1 MGEPVRRRLITG
13 AAQSVPEVKPP
24 APKEEK
30 KKTKLTEHEL
40 LRLEFQGIMDALPA
54 SDVAFLAAA
63 FSSDLAVR
71 ESVKGDE
78 AVFDGVRVTSMP
90 QVKDQRPSAPDRLP
104 NETVEEW
111 RARYETVLAPW
122 RSLVASYEEF
132 MEQNP
137 HARILE
143 RDARAAGLLTKQFIE
158 WREVR
163 RIRYPEVPLHDH
175 ISFPMEDEHM
185 SMSRYNALRRAV
197 HLKGLLDRLAFEAEL
212 IERYWP
218 GRKGEPAEDAHP
230 WVLEQYRQKLAAAED
245 RLDESID
252 IYTDEQGV
260 IHIVKMGKIER
271 WQARPGAPVRQANKE
286 LPNYETK
293 QAYEKRLREW
303 FKETK
308 ATQVVMLSAEVR
320 DKTYETLRGAGKRPE
335 RLPAEVVLK
344 TDSPAI
350 QAAKDESYARRLEA
364 WVEQA
369 RTNVEWAETHDEAGQ
384 PLPGVFSEVRLSGEE
399 YRRRKMPILQ
409 PHEPKDKPNY
419 VRAPKPKGIKFAPD
433 ERMRAAG
440 IRDAIIAMRV
450 KHTP

>member
-1 MGEPVRRRLITG
+1 MGEPVRRRLIVG

-30 KKTKLTEHEL
+30 KTKLTELEK

-63 FSSDLAVR
+63 FSSDLATR
-71 ESVKGDE
+71 ESVKGEE
-78 AVFDGVRVTSMP
+78 AIFDGVRVTSMP
-90 QVKDQRPSAPDRLP
+90 QVKDQRPGAPARLD
-104 NETVEEW
+104 NETDEEW
-111 RARYETVLAPW
+111 RARYEAILAPW
-122 RSLVASYEEF
+122 RSLVASYDEF

-143 RDARAAGLLTKQFIE
+143 RDNRAAGLLTKQFIE

-163 RIRYPEVPLHDH
+163 RIQYPEVPLDEH
-175 ISFPMEDEHM
+175 IAFPMEDEHM

-197 HLKGLLDRLAFEAEL
+197 HLRGLLDRLDFEAEL

-218 GRKGEPAEDAHP
+218 GRKGEPAKDAHP
-230 WVLEQYRQKLAAAED
+230 WVLEEYRKKLASAED

-252 IYTDEQGV
+252 IWTDERGI

-271 WQARPGAPVRQANKE
+271 WQVRPGAPVRQSDKKLAG
-286 LPNYETK
+286 YETK

-308 ATQVVMLSAEVR
+308 ATQVVMLSNETR
-320 DKTYETLRGAGKRPE
+320 DKAYETLRGAGKRPE
-335 RLPAEVVLK
+335 RLTEEIVNK
-344 TDSPAI
+344 TDSSAVA
-350 QAAKDESYARRLEA
+350 AAKDASYQLRLEQWVKEARR
-364 WVEQA
+364 
-369 RTNVEWAETHDEAGQ
+369 NVEWMETHDEAGQ
-384 PLPGVFSEVRLSGEE
+384 ALPGVFSEVRLSGEE
-399 YRRRKMPILQ
+399 YRRLKAPVMA
-409 PHEPKDKPNY
+409 PHEAKDRPNY
-419 VRAPKPKGIKFAPD
+419 IRAPKPKGVKFAPD

-450 KHTP
+450 KGTP